1 MGLFETNSSFIP
13 RRKRLAYGK
22 VIQIVALPACFRLN
36 SGFPARPDLSDNQ
49 SKTYK
54 MVIILMGVT
63 GSGKSTA
70 GRKLAESLGWKYFD
84 ADDFHSPAN
93 VAKMKSGVPLND
105 EDRKPW
111 LESLQRL
118 IQERLANRQ
127 PAVLA
132 CSALKQS
139 YREVLII
146 DERVKLVYLKGDY
159 DLIKA
164 RLGSRSNHYMNPALL
179 ESQFQTLEEP
189 VGAMSIDIQSSP
201 DEIVGIIRKQFEV

>member
-1 MGLFETNSSFIP
+1 
-13 RRKRLAYGK
+13 
-22 VIQIVALPACFRLN
+22 
-36 SGFPARPDLSDNQ
+36 
-49 SKTYK
+49 
-54 MVIILMGVT
+54 MVIILMGVA
-63 GSGKSTA
+63 GSGKTTT

-84 ADDFHSPAN
+84 ADDFHSAAN
-93 VAKMKSGVPLND
+93 VAKMKSGVPLNE

-118 IQERLANRQ
+118 IQERLANDQ

-139 YREVLII
+139 HRDVLMI

-159 DLIKA
+159 ALIKA
-164 RLGSRSNHYMNPALL
+164 RLGGRSNHFLNPALL

-189 VGAMSIDIQSSP
+189 IGALCVDIQSSP
-201 DEIVGIIRKQFEV
+201 DEIVGMIRSQFEV

>member
-1 MGLFETNSSFIP
+1 
-13 RRKRLAYGK
+13 
-22 VIQIVALPACFRLN
+22 
-36 SGFPARPDLSDNQ
+36 
-49 SKTYK
+49 
-54 MVIILMGVT
+54 MVIILMGVS
-63 GSGKSTA
+63 GSGKTTA

-84 ADDFHSPAN
+84 ADDFHSAAN

-105 EDRKPW
+105 EDRKSW

-118 IQERLANRQ
+118 IEESLANDQ

-139 YREVLII
+139 YRDFLII

-164 RLGSRSNHYMNPALL
+164 RLSARSNHYMNPALL
-179 ESQFQTLEEP
+179 ESQFETLEEP
-189 VGAMSIDIQSSP
+189 VGALCIDIQSPP
-201 DEIVGIIRKQFEV
+201 DEVVGIIRKGFEV